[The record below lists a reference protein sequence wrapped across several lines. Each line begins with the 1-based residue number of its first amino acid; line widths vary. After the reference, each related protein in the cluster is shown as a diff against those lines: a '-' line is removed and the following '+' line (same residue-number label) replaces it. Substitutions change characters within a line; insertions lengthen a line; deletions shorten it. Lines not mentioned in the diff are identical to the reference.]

1 MEGRL
6 KPTVLCIQGA
16 TASGKTA
23 LAIETALAFG
33 TAIIS
38 ADSRQF
44 YQEMNIGTAKP
55 TSMELEQV
63 PHYFVNNRSIS
74 DPMNVQDFYNE
85 ASVVLH
91 KLLHAKGIAVVVGG
105 SGQFVDALLQGMD
118 SVPVYPE
125 LRKSLEADLAQFGL
139 DSLVEQ
145 LAQRDPTILEHIDL
159 KNSRRVL
166 RALEVSLGSGK
177 SWLSFQEKKTN
188 TSFEVLRFVISWPRE
203 VLYSRINLRVD
214 QMILEGLEAEVF
226 GLNHLAHLAPM
237 NTVGYKEWID
247 FFKGKTN
254 REFVIN
260 TIKQHTRNYA
270 KRQLT
275 WLNRYDQLTQLDPLQ
290 PVGLFEQLKDSL
302 EKYH

>member
-1 MEGRL
+1 L
-6 KPTVLCIQGA
+6 
-16 TASGKTA
+16 
-23 LAIETALAFG
+23 
-33 TAIIS
+33 
-38 ADSRQF
+38 
-44 YQEMNIGTAKP
+44 
-55 TSMELEQV
+55 
-63 PHYFVNNRSIS
+63 
-74 DPMNVQDFYNE
+74 DP
-85 ASVVLH
+85 
-91 KLLHAKGIAVVVGG
+91 
-105 SGQFVDALLQGMD
+105 
-118 SVPVYPE
+118 
-125 LRKSLEADLAQFGL
+125 
-139 DSLVEQ
+139 LVEQ

-237 NTVGYKEWID
+237 NTVGYMEWID

-290 PVGLFEQLKDSL
+290 PVGLFEQLKDSI